1 VSSLVFAL
9 FDGNP
14 GEKSGVLPGA
24 GHAGA
29 GVGPGADVSPP
40 TIEKVARVL
49 RRMGGEAEGG
59 GSDATGFIFRIGGFS
74 SLIAC
79 ILCWRLARELR
90 RR

>member
-1 VSSLVFAL
+1 MSALVFAM

-14 GEKSGVLPGA
+14 GENSGVLPGA

-29 GVGPGADVSPP
+29 GVGPGADIGPP
-40 TIEKVARVL
+40 AL

>member
-1 VSSLVFAL
+1 M

-29 GVGPGADVSPP
+29 GVGPGADIGPAP
-40 TIEKVARVL
+40 DAN
-49 RRMGGEAEGG
+49 GAEGG